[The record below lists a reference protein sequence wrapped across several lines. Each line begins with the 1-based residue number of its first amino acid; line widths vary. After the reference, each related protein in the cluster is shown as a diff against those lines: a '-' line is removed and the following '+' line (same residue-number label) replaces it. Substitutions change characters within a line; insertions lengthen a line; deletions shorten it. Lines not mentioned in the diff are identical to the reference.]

1 MNILLEQHNLLE
13 KHNINL
19 QNSDAR
25 KIHLAIEINFI
36 SSKDTEEQCIICSN
50 SDNIKITSYNDA
62 NEVVNKLFKSLRSK
76 CQENLKLSMKG
87 SDLNCDSV
95 RLLY

>member
-36 SSKDTEEQCIICSN
+36 SSKDTEE
-50 SDNIKITSYNDA
+50 
-62 NEVVNKLFKSLRSK
+62 
-76 CQENLKLSMKG
+76 
-87 SDLNCDSV
+87 
-95 RLLY
+95 